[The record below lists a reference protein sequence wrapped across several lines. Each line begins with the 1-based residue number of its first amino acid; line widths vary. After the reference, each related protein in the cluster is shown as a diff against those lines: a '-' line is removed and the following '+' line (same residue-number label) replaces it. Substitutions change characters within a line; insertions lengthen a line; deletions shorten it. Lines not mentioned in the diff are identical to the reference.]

1 MYERQPKNASEFAG
15 FKRVSWGA
23 IFAGTAAALMGYL
36 VLNLLGLGIGLG
48 SFNVGQANAE
58 TAQGLGVGAAI
69 WMAIVL
75 IAALF
80 FGGWVA
86 ARLAGVPFAAD
97 SILHGVVTFSMFV
110 IVLVLLL
117 ATGIGSVIGGASNML
132 SQVYTANPSQ
142 AQGLLGVGQGGAQ
155 AGGQVDQEQARQVAE
170 QVRAAASTGAIGA
183 FIGLVLAGGASV
195 LGGLVGT
202 PRRAPVAEVGDTGM

>member
-1 MYERQPKNASEFAG
+1 
-15 FKRVSWGA
+15 
-23 IFAGTAAALMGYL
+23 
-36 VLNLLGLGIGLG
+36 
-48 SFNVGQANAE
+48 
-58 TAQGLGVGAAI
+58 
-69 WMAIVL
+69 MAIVL

-97 SILHGVVTFSMFV
+97 SILHGVVTFSMFT

-132 SQVYTANPSQ
+132 AQVYGADPSQVQSF
-142 AQGLLGVGQGGAQ
+142 LGVGQGGEQ
-155 AGGQVDQEQARQVAE
+155 AAAQVDQQQAQQVAE
-170 QVRAAASTGAIGA
+170 QVRAAASSGAIGA
-183 FIGLVLAGGASV
+183 FIGLVLAGGAAV

-202 PRRAPVAEVGDTGM
+202 PRRAPVAEVNDTGI